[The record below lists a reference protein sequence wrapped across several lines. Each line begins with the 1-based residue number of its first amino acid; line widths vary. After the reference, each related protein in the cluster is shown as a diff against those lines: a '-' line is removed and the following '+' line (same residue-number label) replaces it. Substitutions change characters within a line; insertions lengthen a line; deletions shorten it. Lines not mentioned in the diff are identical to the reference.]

1 MDVYIE
7 SKVFEDELISRQTA
21 FANVRDMLFRFN
33 EGLKSLS
40 LSLSPYCIRL
50 SILLLLLV
58 HRSYMFFNI
67 LVMILLYIF

>member
-33 EGLKSLS
+33 EGLKSVS
-40 LSLSPYCIRL
+40 LSLRTVSD
-50 SILLLLLV
+50 
-58 HRSYMFFNI
+58 
-67 LVMILLYIF
+67 